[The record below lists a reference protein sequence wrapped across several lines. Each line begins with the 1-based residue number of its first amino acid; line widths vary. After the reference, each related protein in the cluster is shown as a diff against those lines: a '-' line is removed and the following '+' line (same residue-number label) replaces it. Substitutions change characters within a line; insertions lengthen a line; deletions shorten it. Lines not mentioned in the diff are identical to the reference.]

1 LNFFILAYRL
11 EGISIS
17 NSYHENVSLISKLKL
32 VLPKIDTVG
41 LSTHVI
47 SSQSLTKWFQSLEK
61 LIKYSLAKLI
71 FELFDQK
78 INEQLEEILLE
89 QTIINS
95 SQETKYPLQVH
106 LLVEYIFFGLTLKKQ
121 IQSKGKL
128 FIRNLKFVLFYSS

>member
-1 LNFFILAYRL
+1 
-11 EGISIS
+11 
-17 NSYHENVSLISKLKL
+17 L

-71 FELFDQK
+71 FELFDKK